1 MVKSIMTKKHNGLY
15 KKLEHF
21 LGKKGII
28 KIKKELA
35 RRPWRALRSS
45 FYFA

>member
-21 LGKKGII
+21 SGKKGII
-28 KIKKELA
+28 VTIQPETKGKNHE
-35 RRPWRALRSS
+35 
-45 FYFA
+45 FYVFSG